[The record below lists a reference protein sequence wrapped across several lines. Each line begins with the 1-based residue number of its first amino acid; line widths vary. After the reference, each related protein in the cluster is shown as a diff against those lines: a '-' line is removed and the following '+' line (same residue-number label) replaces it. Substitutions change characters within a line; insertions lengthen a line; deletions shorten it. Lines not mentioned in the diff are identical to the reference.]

1 MLKRISKQCKVCSKE
16 FLTPENLLRQYCCS
30 KECRDYLKSGAVY
43 VEGTTITH
51 RFHTLKG
58 DKPAGLRGIINRY
71 EGTDA
76 VLIIKFDP
84 TND

>member
-1 MLKRISKQCKVCSKE
+1 M
-16 FLTPENLLRQYCCS
+16 CS
-30 KECRDYLKSGAVY
+30 KECREYLRAGTVY

-51 RFHTLKG
+51 RFYSLKG

-71 EGTDA
+71 DGTDA